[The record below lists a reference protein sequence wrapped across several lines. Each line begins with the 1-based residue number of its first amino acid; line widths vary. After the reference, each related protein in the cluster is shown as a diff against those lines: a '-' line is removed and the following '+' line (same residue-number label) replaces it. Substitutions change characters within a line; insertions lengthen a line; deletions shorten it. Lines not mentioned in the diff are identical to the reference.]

1 MSSDPAPKV
10 TPIRPG
16 VKIPSKAAKKK
27 NVKAYRSGADWE
39 TLEYYYRIGWSL
51 RDIAALPEAKGIT
64 SQAISNRIS
73 RYKWTR
79 NLEPRVADVA
89 RAMMMGDLDGKST
102 PEKLAMLRG
111 GKQKEDEVVLSSAT
125 EIAERLKKIRTRT
138 KNLDSLIDQNIEMV
152 SVELTILAEQAM
164 DPSLDPAQR
173 SGLRVELVRLT
184 KALNQLTMTVAKANA
199 EEHNNRDLSR
209 VMKPQDKIKP
219 MLVKKRAVLDEE
231 DVNADD

>member
-1 MSSDPAPKV
+1 MAADNAEKI

-16 VKIPSKAAKKK
+16 VKIPKAKGKT
-27 NVKAYRSGADWE
+27 KAYRSGADWE

-89 RAMMMGDLDGKST
+89 RAMMMGDLEGKPT
-102 PEKLAMLRG
+102 KEKLEMLRG
-111 GKQKEDEVVLSSAT
+111 NKQREDEVVLSSAA
-125 EIAERLKKIRTRT
+125 EIAERLKKIRNRT

-152 SVELTILAEQAM
+152 SVELSILAEQAM
-164 DPSLDPAQR
+164 DPSLDISQR

-209 VMKPQDKIKP
+209 VMKPKETIKP

-231 DVNADD
+231 DVNQDD

>member
-1 MSSDPAPKV
+1 MSADNASKV
-10 TPIRPG
+10 TPIRPD
-16 VKIPSKAAKKK
+16 VVIAKKK
-27 NVKAYRSGADWE
+27 KPVKSYRSGADWE

-89 RAMMMGDLDGKST
+89 RAMMMGDLEGKPT
-102 PEKLAMLRG
+102 REKLDMLRG
-111 GKQKEDEVVLSSAT
+111 SKQKEDEVVLTSAA

-138 KNLDSLIDQNIEMV
+138 KNLDSLIDQNIEMIAF
-152 SVELTILAEQAM
+152 ELSTLAEQSA

-173 SGLRVELVRLT
+173 SGLRVELGRLT
-184 KALNQLTMTVAKANA
+184 KALNQLTATVAKANA

-209 VMKPQDKIKP
+209 VMKPQDQIKP

-231 DVNADD
+231 DVNPDD

>member
-1 MSSDPAPKV
+1 MSSDSAPKV

-16 VKIPSKAAKKK
+16 VKIPSKSPKKK
-27 NVKAYRSGADWE
+27 GAKAYRSGADWE

-89 RAMMMGDLDGKST
+89 RAMMMGDLEGKPT
-102 PEKLAMLRG
+102 TEKLAMLRG
-111 GKQKEDEVVLSSAT
+111 SKQKEDEVVLTSAA
-125 EIAERLKKIRTRT
+125 EIAERLKKIRSRT
-138 KNLDSLIDQNIEMV
+138 KNLDSLIDQNIEMI
-152 SVELTILAEQAM
+152 SMELAILAEQAM
-164 DPSLDPAQR
+164 DPTLDISQR
-173 SGLRVELVRLT
+173 SGLRVELVRMT
-184 KALNQLTMTVAKANA
+184 KALNQLTATVAKANA

-209 VMKPQDKIKP
+209 VMKPQDTIKP

-231 DVNADD
+231 DVNPDD

>member
-1 MSSDPAPKV
+1 MSSDPASKV

-16 VKIPSKAAKKK
+16 VQVPSKAPKKK
-27 NVKAYRSGADWE
+27 GAKAYRSGADWE

-102 PEKLAMLRG
+102 TEKLGMLRG
-111 GKQKEDEVVLSSAT
+111 SKQKEDEVVLTSAA

-138 KNLDSLIDQNIEMV
+138 KNLDSLIDQNIEMIAF
-152 SVELTILAEQAM
+152 ELTMLAEQAA
-164 DPSLDPAQR
+164 DPTLDPLQR
-173 SGLRVELVRLT
+173 SGLRVELGRLT
-184 KALNQLTMTVAKANA
+184 KALNQLTATVAKANA

-209 VMKPQDKIKP
+209 VMKPQEAIKP
-219 MLVKKRAVLDEE
+219 MLVKKRAVLDGE
-231 DVNADD
+231 DVNPDD